1 MAKEKKPFPCP
12 EFGQYLR
19 QLREAAD
26 LTQEQFAEV
35 ADFDR
40 TYVSGVERGERNVS
54 LVNICRFADALNLHP
69 AKLFDFYKK
78 PKRQKKP
85 G

>member
-1 MAKEKKPFPCP
+1 
-12 EFGQYLR
+12 
-19 QLREAAD
+19 
-26 LTQEQFAEV
+26 
-35 ADFDR
+35 
-40 TYVSGVERGERNVS
+40 